1 MIGNVHEQVVVLQKK
16 RCCDHLLLWCCR
28 EEERMTS
35 ASNPI
40 RRLRNL
46 ASVIGG
52 RKVPC
57 DDMSVLVP
65 NDDY

>member
-1 MIGNVHEQVVVLQKK
+1 MIGNVHEQVAILQ
-16 RCCDHLLLWCCR
+16 RDAVTICSEGVAER
-28 EEERMTS
+28 RERMTS

-46 ASVIGG
+46 TNVIRE

-57 DDMSVLVP
+57 DHMNVCGT
-65 NDDY
+65 

>member
-1 MIGNVHEQVVVLQKK
+1 
-16 RCCDHLLLWCCR
+16 
-28 EEERMTS
+28 MTS

-46 ASVIGG
+46 ASVVGG

-57 DDMSVLVP
+57 DHMSVLVP
-65 NDDY
+65 NENC